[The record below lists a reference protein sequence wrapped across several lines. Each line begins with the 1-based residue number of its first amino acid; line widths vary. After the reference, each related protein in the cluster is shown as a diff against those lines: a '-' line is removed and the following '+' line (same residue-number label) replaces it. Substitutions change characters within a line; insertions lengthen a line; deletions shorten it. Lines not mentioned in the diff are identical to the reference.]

1 MYCNAG
7 GVTVSYFEWLKN
19 LSHVA
24 FGRMDKRYEETAN
37 LNLVNMVEKTTGVT
51 LDSVQRSMIIK
62 GASELE
68 LVNSGLEDTMIR
80 SYHEI
85 REIKMNNP
93 KIDSL
98 RTAAFVSS
106 IDKIAVSYMNM
117 GIWP

>member
-1 MYCNAG
+1 
-7 GVTVSYFEWLKN
+7 
-19 LSHVA
+19 
-24 FGRMDKRYEETAN
+24 
-37 LNLVNMVEKTTGVT
+37 MVEAATGVKLSPIQKST
-51 LDSVQRSMIIK
+51 IVK

-85 REIKMNNP
+85 RDVKKNNS

-106 IDKIAVSYMNM
+106 IDKIATSYMNL
-117 GIWP
+117 GVWP

>member
-1 MYCNAG
+1 
-7 GVTVSYFEWLKN
+7 
-19 LSHVA
+19 
-24 FGRMDKRYEETAN
+24 MDKRYEETAN
-37 LNLVNMVEKTTGVT
+37 LNLVNMVEASTGVK
-51 LDSVQRSMIIK
+51 LSSIQRSTIVK

-85 REIKMNNP
+85 RSVKKSNP

-106 IDKIAVSYMNM
+106 IDKIAVSYMNL
-117 GIWP
+117 GVWP